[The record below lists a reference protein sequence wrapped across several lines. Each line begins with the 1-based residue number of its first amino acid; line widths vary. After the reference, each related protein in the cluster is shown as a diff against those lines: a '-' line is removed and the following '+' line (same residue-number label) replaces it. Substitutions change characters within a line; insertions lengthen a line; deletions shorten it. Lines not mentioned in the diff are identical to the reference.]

1 MFTALVILLL
11 SLPAPSAGDRSFCT
25 DVANGTYNR
34 NSTYSSNLRSLADDL
49 IAGAMAAHS
58 ATGTSGTVSEKVYG
72 AVLCRGDST
81 GADCGRRLREA
92 FDGTINAKGT
102 GAVCALHRDVAL
114 YSELYQLRFSDE
126 DFLSSFSNTPEW
138 VDATNLNLVPAAE
151 SRQFDEIVT
160 KLARSLADVTARQPD
175 RYATADAPWSSEERE
190 RTVYGL
196 AQCTQD
202 MPPER
207 CRACLD
213 TIVAELRQKIGV
225 GRMGGAIHGA
235 RCTLRYETDTQFF
248 TATGKLLPLPML
260 LRI

>member
-1 MFTALVILLL
+1 MFAALVILLL

-25 DVANGTYNR
+25 DVGNGTYNR
-34 NSTYSSNLRSLADDL
+34 NDTYSSNLRSLADEL

-58 ATGTSGTVSEKVYG
+58 ATGTAGTGSEKVYG

-81 GADCGRRLREA
+81 GADCGRRLQEA

-151 SRQFDEIVT
+151 SRQFEEIVT